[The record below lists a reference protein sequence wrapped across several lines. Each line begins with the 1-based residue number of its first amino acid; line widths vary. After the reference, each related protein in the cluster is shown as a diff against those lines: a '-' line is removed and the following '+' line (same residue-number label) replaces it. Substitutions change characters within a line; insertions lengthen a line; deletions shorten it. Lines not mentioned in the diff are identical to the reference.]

1 MQNKENINAKNSE
14 SQKHFDSWE
23 LALGVFAECGKL
35 DSNLLKEFIILLTR
49 SPLFFPIEIDM
60 DAMFSGIDPTTLKA
74 GDTFSPDQDVKII
87 IRTLMVPDDEQP
99 EEIIPAFTSLE
110 EANKGPQS
118 SFMQMYPQEYLRTV
132 SQMGKPVVINLF
144 GKTLLHLRP
153 KVFQEILPGLMNDSF
168 GGKSEMETSRQ
179 CTKNADNDSNDTMDR
194 SPYKTWKESNLYK
207 NKQFSVLGDSI
218 STLAGYNPRGYA
230 VFYDGETCEKS
241 SVKEM
246 KDTWWGKVID
256 FFGGEPLVNN
266 SWSGSRVTQLPLQEE
281 RLFPSGCSEERTN
294 NLHVGELKPDVIIV
308 YLGTNDWANNVPLW
322 PERLSAY
329 DMGRRLPVACVFAA
343 AYNYMLLNLRNNYP
357 NAEIWC
363 CTLCETFMSNR
374 PDFRFP
380 HKYAGTHIEA
390 YNDIIRKSASRNRCK
405 LLDLYSYK
413 IPYDS
418 VDGTH
423 PNFDGMNT
431 LATMMIREIGGKE
444 VEPFL
449 DCAQNQHEFEIA
461 EQYCDAVKY
470 VCKKCGKSKIESARQ
485 CTKNADN
492 DSNDT
497 MDRSPYK
504 TWKESNLY
512 KNKQFSVL
520 GDSISTLAGYN
531 PRGYAVFYDGE
542 TCEKSSVKEMKDTWW
557 GKVIDFFGGEPLV
570 NNSWSGSRV
579 TQLPLQEE
587 RLFPSGCSEERTN
600 NLHVGEL
607 KPDVIIVYL
616 GTNDWANNVPLWPER
631 LSAYDMG
638 RRLPV
643 ACVFAAA
650 YNYMLLNLRN
660 NYPNAEIWC
669 CTLCETFMSNRP
681 DFRFPH
687 KYAGTHIEA
696 YNDIIRKSASRN
708 RCKLLDLY
716 SYKIPYDS
724 VDGTHPNF
732 DGMNTLATMM
742 IREIGGKEV
751 EPFLDCAQNQHEF
764 EIAEQYCDA
773 VKYVCKKCGKSK
785 IESARQCGNV
795 DKDGVDAQRYC
806 AQCGHVIHKNAR
818 FCTNCGKT
826 VSNKSESA
834 SPKPAGVGTI
844 IDGKYKLLKLIG
856 QGGTFKVFLAMDV
869 RLNKIWAVK
878 ILRDDYQNADYE
890 TQGMLR
896 KIALHEATLLQD
908 LNHPAIPNIVDII
921 DVPGFFATVQEYVEG
936 ETLNEIVKTRGAQP
950 VDLVMDWA
958 KQLCDVLAYLHALK
972 PPHIHRDIKPN
983 NLILTPNGR
992 IKIIDFG
999 IMRTYKP
1006 AQKNDTC
1013 SLGTKGYAAPE
1024 QYGGRGQTD
1033 ARTDIYG
1040 VGMTLYHLL
1049 TEIDPGG
1056 ENFVVRPLC
1065 QVNPALPKGIEYII
1079 DKCIQLNPKDRYQNC
1094 TDLLNDLNHYTELPR

>member
-14 SQKHFDSWE
+14 SQKHIE
-23 LALGVFAECGKL
+23 TLEKALALFADSGKQ
-35 DSNLLKEFIILLTR
+35 DTNLLKQIIILLTR
-49 SPLFFPIEIDM
+49 TPLYFPIEMDM

-153 KVFQEILPGLMNDSF
+153 KVFQEILPDLMNDSF

-179 CTKNADNDSNDTMDR
+179 STKNADNDSNDTMDR

-461 EQYCDAVKY
+461 EQYCDA
-470 VCKKCGKSKIESARQ
+470 A
-485 CTKNADN
+485 
-492 DSNDT
+492 
-497 MDRSPYK
+497 
-504 TWKESNLY
+504 
-512 KNKQFSVL
+512 
-520 GDSISTLAGYN
+520 
-531 PRGYAVFYDGE
+531 
-542 TCEKSSVKEMKDTWW
+542 
-557 GKVIDFFGGEPLV
+557 
-570 NNSWSGSRV
+570 
-579 TQLPLQEE
+579 
-587 RLFPSGCSEERTN
+587 
-600 NLHVGEL
+600 
-607 KPDVIIVYL
+607 
-616 GTNDWANNVPLWPER
+616 
-631 LSAYDMG
+631 
-638 RRLPV
+638 
-643 ACVFAAA
+643 
-650 YNYMLLNLRN
+650 
-660 NYPNAEIWC
+660 
-669 CTLCETFMSNRP
+669 
-681 DFRFPH
+681 
-687 KYAGTHIEA
+687 
-696 YNDIIRKSASRN
+696 
-708 RCKLLDLY
+708 
-716 SYKIPYDS
+716 
-724 VDGTHPNF
+724 
-732 DGMNTLATMM
+732 
-742 IREIGGKEV
+742 
-751 EPFLDCAQNQHEF
+751 
-764 EIAEQYCDA
+764 
-773 VKYVCKKCGKSK
+773 KYVCKKCGKSK

-795 DKDGVDAQRYC
+795 DKDGADAQRYC

-826 VSNKSESA
+826 VSNKSESV

-896 KIALHEATLLQD
+896 KIALHEATLLQN

-936 ETLNEIVKTRGAQP
+936 ETLNEIVKTCGAQP

-958 KQLCDVLAYLHALK
+958 KQLCDVLAYLHALN

-1024 QYGGRGQTD
+1024 QYGGRGQSD

-1040 VGMTLYHLL
+1040 VGMTLYCLL
-1049 TEIDPGG
+1049 TGLDPKE

-1079 DKCIQLNPKDRYQNC
+1079 DKCIQRNPEDRYQNC

>member
-14 SQKHFDSWE
+14 SQKHIE
-23 LALGVFAECGKL
+23 TLEKALALFADSGKQ
-35 DSNLLKEFIILLTR
+35 DTNLLKQIIILLTR
-49 SPLFFPIEIDM
+49 TPLYFPIEIDM

-99 EEIIPAFTSLE
+99 EEVIPAFTSLE

-144 GKTLLHLRP
+144 GKTLLYLRP
-153 KVFQEILPGLMNDSF
+153 KVFQEILPDLMNDSF

-179 CTKNADNDSNDTMDR
+179 CTKNVDNDSNDTMDR
-194 SPYKTWKESNLYK
+194 SPYKTWKENNLYK
-207 NKQFSVLGDSI
+207 NKKFSVLGDSI

-256 FFGGEPLVNN
+256 FFGGELLVNN
-266 SWSGSRVTQLPLQEE
+266 SWSGSRVTQLPFQE

-322 PERLSAY
+322 SEGLSDLDTERARIPV
-329 DMGRRLPVACVFAA
+329 DMCVFAD

-390 YNDIIRKSASRNRCK
+390 YNDIIRKSASGNRCK

-431 LATMMIREIGGKE
+431 LAT
-444 VEPFL
+444 L
-449 DCAQNQHEFEIA
+449 
-461 EQYCDAVKY
+461 
-470 VCKKCGKSKIESARQ
+470 
-485 CTKNADN
+485 
-492 DSNDT
+492 
-497 MDRSPYK
+497 
-504 TWKESNLY
+504 
-512 KNKQFSVL
+512 
-520 GDSISTLAGYN
+520 
-531 PRGYAVFYDGE
+531 
-542 TCEKSSVKEMKDTWW
+542 
-557 GKVIDFFGGEPLV
+557 
-570 NNSWSGSRV
+570 
-579 TQLPLQEE
+579 
-587 RLFPSGCSEERTN
+587 
-600 NLHVGEL
+600 
-607 KPDVIIVYL
+607 
-616 GTNDWANNVPLWPER
+616 
-631 LSAYDMG
+631 
-638 RRLPV
+638 
-643 ACVFAAA
+643 
-650 YNYMLLNLRN
+650 
-660 NYPNAEIWC
+660 
-669 CTLCETFMSNRP
+669 
-681 DFRFPH
+681 
-687 KYAGTHIEA
+687 
-696 YNDIIRKSASRN
+696 
-708 RCKLLDLY
+708 
-716 SYKIPYDS
+716 
-724 VDGTHPNF
+724 
-732 DGMNTLATMM
+732 M

-795 DKDGVDAQRYC
+795 DKDGADAQRYC

-834 SPKPAGVGTI
+834 SPKPVGVGTI
-844 IDGKYKLLKLIG
+844 IDGKYELLKLIG

-878 ILRDDYQNADYE
+878 ILRNDYQNADYE

-936 ETLNEIVKTRGAQP
+936 ETLNEIVKTCGAQP

-958 KQLCDVLAYLHALK
+958 KQLCDVLAYLHALN

-983 NLILTPNGR
+983 NLILAPTGR

-1024 QYGGRGQTD
+1024 QYGGRGQSD

-1040 VGMTLYHLL
+1040 VGMTLYCLL
-1049 TEIDPGG
+1049 TGLDPKE

-1079 DKCIQLNPKDRYQNC
+1079 DKCIQRNPKDRYQNC
-1094 TDLLNDLNHYTELPR
+1094 AELLNDLNHYTELPR

>member
-14 SQKHFDSWE
+14 SQKHIE
-23 LALGVFAECGKL
+23 TLEKALALFADSGKQ
-35 DSNLLKEFIILLTR
+35 DTNLLKQIIILLTR
-49 SPLFFPIEIDM
+49 TPLYFPIEMDM

-118 SFMQMYPQEYLRTV
+118 SFMQMYPQEYLQTV

-153 KVFQEILPGLMNDSF
+153 KVFQEILPDLMNDSF

-179 CTKNADNDSNDTMDR
+179 STKNADNDSNDTMDR

-256 FFGGEPLVNN
+256 FFGGELLVNN
-266 SWSGSRVTQLPLQEE
+266 SWSGSRVTQLPFQEE

-294 NLHVGELKPDVIIV
+294 NLHVGTLKPDVIIV
-308 YLGTNDWANNVPLW
+308 YLGTNDWANNVPLINL
-322 PERLSAY
+322 ECV
-329 DMGRRLPVACVFAA
+329 RLPAETCTFED
-343 AYNYMLLNLRNNYP
+343 AYNYMLFKLRNNYP

-374 PDFRFP
+374 PDFRFSY
-380 HKYAGTHIEA
+380 KYAGTHIEA
-390 YNDIIRKSASRNRCK
+390 YNDIIRKS
-405 LLDLYSYK
+405 
-413 IPYDS
+413 
-418 VDGTH
+418 V
-423 PNFDGMNT
+423 
-431 LATMMIREIGGKE
+431 
-444 VEPFL
+444 
-449 DCAQNQHEFEIA
+449 
-461 EQYCDAVKY
+461 
-470 VCKKCGKSKIESARQ
+470 
-485 CTKNADN
+485 
-492 DSNDT
+492 
-497 MDRSPYK
+497 
-504 TWKESNLY
+504 
-512 KNKQFSVL
+512 
-520 GDSISTLAGYN
+520 
-531 PRGYAVFYDGE
+531 
-542 TCEKSSVKEMKDTWW
+542 
-557 GKVIDFFGGEPLV
+557 
-570 NNSWSGSRV
+570 
-579 TQLPLQEE
+579 
-587 RLFPSGCSEERTN
+587 
-600 NLHVGEL
+600 
-607 KPDVIIVYL
+607 
-616 GTNDWANNVPLWPER
+616 
-631 LSAYDMG
+631 
-638 RRLPV
+638 
-643 ACVFAAA
+643 
-650 YNYMLLNLRN
+650 
-660 NYPNAEIWC
+660 
-669 CTLCETFMSNRP
+669 
-681 DFRFPH
+681 
-687 KYAGTHIEA
+687 
-696 YNDIIRKSASRN
+696 SRN

-795 DKDGVDAQRYC
+795 DKDGADAQRYC

-834 SPKPAGVGTI
+834 SPKPVGVGAI
-844 IDGKYKLLKLIG
+844 IDGKYELLKLIG

-878 ILRDDYQNADYE
+878 ILRDDYHDVDYDKQGVLRE
-890 TQGMLR
+890 T
-896 KIALHEATLLQD
+896 ALHEASLLKS
-908 LNHPAIPNIVDII
+908 LNHPAIPSVVDII
-921 DVPGFFATVQEYVEG
+921 DVPGCFATVQDYVEG
-936 ETLNEIVKTRGAQP
+936 ETLNNLVKNLGAQP

-958 KQLCDVLAYLHALK
+958 KQLCAVLAYLHALN

-983 NLILTPNGR
+983 NLILEPNGR
-992 IKIIDFG
+992 IKIIDFS

-1006 AQKNDTC
+1006 NQKNDTC

-1049 TEIDPGG
+1049 TEIDPRG

-1094 TDLLNDLNHYTELPR
+1094 AELLNDLTHYMELPR

>member
-14 SQKHFDSWE
+14 SQKHIE
-23 LALGVFAECGKL
+23 TLEKALALFADSGKQ
-35 DSNLLKEFIILLTR
+35 DTNLLKQIIILLTR
-49 SPLFFPIEIDM
+49 TPLYFPIEMDM
-60 DAMFSGIDPTTLKA
+60 DAMFSGVDPTTLKA

-87 IRTLMVPDDEQP
+87 IRTIMVPDDEQP

-144 GKTLLHLRP
+144 GKTLLYLRP
-153 KVFQEILPGLMNDSF
+153 KVFQEILPDLMNDSF
-168 GGKSEMETSRQ
+168 SGKSEMETSRQ

-194 SPYKTWKESNLYK
+194 SPYKTWKENNLYK

-241 SVKEM
+241 NVKEM

-329 DMGRRLPVACVFAA
+329 DMGRRLTVACVFEN
-343 AYNYMLLNLRNNYP
+343 AYNYMLLKLRNNYP

-390 YNDIIRKSASRNRCK
+390 YNDIIRKSASGNRCK

-461 EQYCDAVKY
+461 EQYCDA
-470 VCKKCGKSKIESARQ
+470 A
-485 CTKNADN
+485 
-492 DSNDT
+492 
-497 MDRSPYK
+497 
-504 TWKESNLY
+504 
-512 KNKQFSVL
+512 
-520 GDSISTLAGYN
+520 
-531 PRGYAVFYDGE
+531 
-542 TCEKSSVKEMKDTWW
+542 
-557 GKVIDFFGGEPLV
+557 
-570 NNSWSGSRV
+570 
-579 TQLPLQEE
+579 
-587 RLFPSGCSEERTN
+587 
-600 NLHVGEL
+600 
-607 KPDVIIVYL
+607 
-616 GTNDWANNVPLWPER
+616 
-631 LSAYDMG
+631 
-638 RRLPV
+638 
-643 ACVFAAA
+643 
-650 YNYMLLNLRN
+650 
-660 NYPNAEIWC
+660 
-669 CTLCETFMSNRP
+669 
-681 DFRFPH
+681 
-687 KYAGTHIEA
+687 
-696 YNDIIRKSASRN
+696 
-708 RCKLLDLY
+708 
-716 SYKIPYDS
+716 
-724 VDGTHPNF
+724 
-732 DGMNTLATMM
+732 
-742 IREIGGKEV
+742 
-751 EPFLDCAQNQHEF
+751 
-764 EIAEQYCDA
+764 
-773 VKYVCKKCGKSK
+773 KYVCKKCGKSK

-795 DKDGVDAQRYC
+795 DKDGADAQRYC

-936 ETLNEIVKTRGAQP
+936 ETLNEIVKTCGAQP

-1040 VGMTLYHLL
+1040 VGMTLYCLL
-1049 TEIDPGG
+1049 TGLDPKE

-1079 DKCIQLNPKDRYQNC
+1079 DKCIQRNPEDRYQNC

>member
-14 SQKHFDSWE
+14 SQKHIE
-23 LALGVFAECGKL
+23 TLEKALALFADSGKQ
-35 DSNLLKEFIILLTR
+35 DTNLLKQIIILLTR
-49 SPLFFPIEIDM
+49 TPLYFPIEMDM

-74 GDTFSPDQDVKII
+74 GDTFSPNQDVKII
-87 IRTLMVPDDEQP
+87 IRTLMVPDDEPP

-118 SFMQMYPQEYLRTV
+118 SFMQMYPQEYLQTV

-168 GGKSEMETSRQ
+168 GGKSEMETSCQ

-256 FFGGEPLVNN
+256 FFGGELLVNN

-380 HKYAGTHIEA
+380 HKYAGTHIEE

-461 EQYCDAVKY
+461 EQYCDA
-470 VCKKCGKSKIESARQ
+470 A
-485 CTKNADN
+485 
-492 DSNDT
+492 
-497 MDRSPYK
+497 
-504 TWKESNLY
+504 
-512 KNKQFSVL
+512 
-520 GDSISTLAGYN
+520 
-531 PRGYAVFYDGE
+531 
-542 TCEKSSVKEMKDTWW
+542 
-557 GKVIDFFGGEPLV
+557 
-570 NNSWSGSRV
+570 
-579 TQLPLQEE
+579 
-587 RLFPSGCSEERTN
+587 
-600 NLHVGEL
+600 
-607 KPDVIIVYL
+607 
-616 GTNDWANNVPLWPER
+616 
-631 LSAYDMG
+631 
-638 RRLPV
+638 
-643 ACVFAAA
+643 
-650 YNYMLLNLRN
+650 
-660 NYPNAEIWC
+660 
-669 CTLCETFMSNRP
+669 
-681 DFRFPH
+681 
-687 KYAGTHIEA
+687 
-696 YNDIIRKSASRN
+696 
-708 RCKLLDLY
+708 
-716 SYKIPYDS
+716 
-724 VDGTHPNF
+724 
-732 DGMNTLATMM
+732 
-742 IREIGGKEV
+742 
-751 EPFLDCAQNQHEF
+751 
-764 EIAEQYCDA
+764 
-773 VKYVCKKCGKSK
+773 KYVCKKCGKSK

-795 DKDGVDAQRYC
+795 DKDGADAQRYC

-826 VSNKSESA
+826 VSNKSESV

-856 QGGTFKVFLAMDV
+856 QGVTFKVFLAMDV

-896 KIALHEATLLQD
+896 KIALHEATLLQN

-936 ETLNEIVKTRGAQP
+936 ETLNEIVKTCGAQP

-958 KQLCDVLAYLHALK
+958 KQLCDVLAYLHALN

-1024 QYGGRGQTD
+1024 QYGGRGQSD

-1040 VGMTLYHLL
+1040 VGMTLYCLL
-1049 TEIDPGG
+1049 TGLDPKE

-1079 DKCIQLNPKDRYQNC
+1079 DKCIQRNPEDRYQNC